1 MKTYNMIET
10 LIILVIVGIMSLI
23 GNTIGSKNGF
33 VEAIPGLLILI
44 AIALVGIAMGKY
56 LPGGIPGVAYVVT
69 LGCILTYP
77 GVPGADFIN
86 ACMKKV
92 GFLALCTPI
101 LAYAG
106 VSIGKDLDAFA
117 HSGWRIVVLSCVI
130 FVGTY
135 LGSAVIAQVILKY
148 LGQI

>member
-1 MKTYNMIET
+1 MKKYNMIET
-10 LIILVIVGIMSLI
+10 LFILVIVGIMSLI
-23 GNTIGSKNGF
+23 GNALGSKNGF

-44 AIALVGIAMGKY
+44 AIAMAGIAMGRY

-77 GVPGADFIN
+77 GVPGAEFIN

-92 GFLALCTPI
+92 GFLPLCTPI

-117 HSGWRIVVLSCVI
+117 HSGWRIVILSCVI
-130 FVGTY
+130 FIGTY
-135 LGSAVIAQVILKY
+135 FGSAVIAQVILKY

>member
-1 MKTYNMIET
+1 
-10 LIILVIVGIMSLI
+10 MSLI

-92 GFLALCTPI
+92 GILPLCTPI

-130 FVGTY
+130 FVGAY
-135 LGSAVIAQVILKY
+135 LGSAVIAQIILKY

>member
-1 MKTYNMIET
+1 MKIYNMIET

-44 AIALVGIAMGKY
+44 AIAMAGIAMGRY

-77 GVPGADFIN
+77 GIPCADFIN

-92 GFLALCTPI
+92 GFLPLCTPI

-130 FVGTY
+130 FIGTY
-135 LGSAVIAQVILKY
+135 LGSAIIAQVILKY

>member
-44 AIALVGIAMGKY
+44 AIAFVGIAMGKY

-92 GFLALCTPI
+92 GFLPLCTPI

-135 LGSAVIAQVILKY
+135 LGSAVIAQIILKY

>member
-1 MKTYNMIET
+1 MKTYNMLET

>member
-1 MKTYNMIET
+1 MNKYTMTET
-10 LIILVIVGIMSLI
+10 LIILVIVAVLSLVS
-23 GNTIGSKNGF
+23 NTLGSKNGL
-33 VEAIPGLLILI
+33 VEAIPGMLILI
-44 AIALVGIAMGKY
+44 CIAVAGIAMGRY

-92 GFLALCTPI
+92 GFVALCTPI

-106 VSIGKDLDAFA
+106 VAIGKDLDAFA
-117 HSGWRIVVLSCVI
+117 HSGWRIVVLSCII
-130 FVGTY
+130 FIGTY
-135 LGSAVIAQVILKY
+135 FGSAVIAQAILKSM
-148 LGQI
+148 GQI